1 MKNDFRERKSENSKQ
16 EIKGEVIKPNEAKKR
31 LWKHFRQIQRLVKQK
46 SYRYGLDHD
55 VVLNLVLDELSKNDF
70 SKIRAFE
77 GRQQCTFK
85 TFINTVVTN
94 LVVGFFRKKKSRERT
109 LEEVEPDVFVQGKC
123 IEKFNQT
130 IFDQEVKEPLEIL
143 LEIKE
148 SELLE
153 KALTHLPKILKKLD
167 KEEQRV
173 IKMRFFKEL
182 KISTIAR
189 ELNLS
194 RHKVGRILENV
205 KFKIKGQLDE
215 ILKRNKNPG
224 NPGG

>member
-1 MKNDFRERKSENSKQ
+1 MKNDLRKRKIESGKQ
-16 EIKGEVIKPNEAKKR
+16 EIKGEGIKTNEAKKR

-46 SYRYGLDHD
+46 SHRYDLDNDD
-55 VVLNLVLDELSKNDF
+55 VLTFVLDELSKNDF
-70 SKIRAFE
+70 SKIKAFE

-109 LEEVEPDVFVQGKC
+109 LEEVELDVFVQGKSV
-123 IEKFNQT
+123 EKFSQT

-143 LEIKE
+143 LDIKE

-153 KALTHLPKILKKLD
+153 KALAHLPKILKKLD
-167 KEEQRV
+167 KEEQRA
-173 IKMRFFKEL
+173 IKMRFFKGL

-215 ILKRNKNPG
+215 ILKKNKNPG